1 MSLNTNL
8 SDQAKKVLNGYPF
21 KYLDR
26 SKNNLNF
33 FRSQTRKFIEPF
45 VNSTLE
51 RYGTQILTK
60 QIAGVPC
67 LVVRPTNCATDCRI
81 LYFFGGGFVSGSAF
95 EDLTIAA
102 PIADFTKAE
111 VVMPEYR
118 LAPEHPWPAALN
130 DVFKVYETL
139 VEKPCVLVGESAGAN
154 LALCAVLRAKRL
166 SLNMPKSLALFSPWC
181 NLSNTGA
188 SLIFNNGRDPY
199 LSAEQS
205 KVAADHYL
213 GKNNSALPEVSP
225 IFGAFDLLFH
235 RV

>member
-33 FRSQTRKFIEPF
+33 FAVKQGSLLTLS
-45 VNSTLE
+45 NSTLE
-51 RYGTQILTK
+51 RYGSHVLK
-60 QIAGVPC
+60 EQIAGVPC
-67 LVVRPTNCATDCRI
+67 LIVQPSNYATDYRI
-81 LYFFGGGFVSGSAF
+81 LYIFGGGFVSGSAF

-118 LAPEHPWPAALN
+118 LAPENPWPAAVN

-139 VEKPCVLVGESAGAN
+139 VEKPFVLVGESAGN
-154 LALCAVLRAKRL
+154 LALCVVLQAKRL
-166 SLNMPKSLALFSPWC
+166 DLTARIVRIVLTLVQPKQH
-181 NLSNTGA
+181 
-188 SLIFNNGRDPY
+188 R
-199 LSAEQS
+199 
-205 KVAADHYL
+205 
-213 GKNNSALPEVSP
+213 GKPN
-225 IFGAFDLLFH
+225 FQ
-235 RV
+235 